1 MTIGARLKLIVASLV
16 ITGLFGILTVGFF
29 GWSALRQANHLMDRS
44 LATEHH
50 AVVATEKLNVA
61 SDIASGVL
69 SMTQLRRPNEYMA
82 DFDTAIG
89 QTRSALTAIKTQTDM
104 TSISMQAESA
114 LAVLDSWSTSI
125 RTAISG
131 EKTTTLT
138 TSDRLAQLQDNL
150 SLELEKLVATV
161 EAGAQTSMQEVRS
174 SSQSTILTT
183 SLLVILLLALV
194 GGFGVMTSSRMT
206 NSLNKIVLAM
216 RKIATNDLD
225 VILEKTDKADEIGEM
240 TQAVLIFRSNAQ
252 KRAELEEIERQRLE
266 SGIVREEK
274 LRGLIANFETDIGEV
289 VSGIQSASVQMNDT
303 ALTLGTIA
311 DTARDRTNTAGA
323 SSEQARANA
332 DGVANSA
339 EHLSASISDISQ
351 QVERAR
357 AIASNASSQAG
368 QTNAD
373 VAQLS
378 DAAGKIGEV
387 VTLIQAIAAQ
397 TNLLALNA
405 TIEAARAGDAG
416 KGFAVVASEV
426 KELATQTSKATE
438 EISSQIAS
446 IQGATKDS
454 VEAIAAITETM
465 EEVNTITS
473 SIADAVREQSG
484 ATENI
489 SGTILDASDQTKNMA
504 QNIEDIS
511 AVVDETVNSADNARS
526 ASEQLHTRADMLR
539 TKVSDFLSAVAKAA

>member
-1 MTIGARLKLIVASLV
+1 MTIGARLKLIVASMV

-44 LATEHH
+44 LETEHH
-50 AVVATEKLNVA
+50 AVVATDKLNVA
-61 SDIASGVL
+61 SDIARSVL
-69 SMTQLRRPNEYMA
+69 AMTQLRRPGEYMPN
-82 DFDTAIG
+82 FDAALG
-89 QTRSALTAIKTQTDM
+89 ETRSALNAIKAESEMDT
-104 TSISMQAESA
+104 ISAQAENA
-114 LAVLDSWSTSI
+114 IAALDSWSGSI
-125 RTAISG
+125 RIAISG
-131 EKTTTLT
+131 EKTATLT
-138 TSDRLAQLQDNL
+138 TSDRVAQLQSNL
-150 SLELEKLVATV
+150 SHELEKLVATV
-161 EAGAQTSMQEVRS
+161 EAGAQASMKDVRS

-183 SLLVILLLALV
+183 SLLVVALLALV
-194 GGFGVMTSSRMT
+194 GGFGVVTSARMT
-206 NSLNKIVLAM
+206 NSLNNIVSAM
-216 RKIATNDLD
+216 RKIANNDLD
-225 VILEKTDKADEIGEM
+225 VVLEETDRTDEIGEM
-240 TQAVLIFRSNAQ
+240 TQAVLVFKSNAQ
-252 KRAELEEIERQRLE
+252 KRAELEETERRRLE
-266 SGIVREEK
+266 SGIAREET
-274 LRGLIANFETDIGEV
+274 LRGLISSFETDISEV

-311 DTARDRTNTAGA
+311 DTARDRTNTASA
-323 SSEQARANA
+323 SSEQARSNA

-339 EHLSASISDISQ
+339 EQLSTSISDISQ

-357 AIASNASSQAG
+357 SIASNASSQAG
-368 QTNAD
+368 QTNTD

-438 EISSQIAS
+438 DISSQISA

-454 VEAIAAITETM
+454 VEAIAAIAETM
-465 EEVNTITS
+465 EEVNMITS

-489 SGTILDASDQTKNMA
+489 SGTILDASDQTKNMS

-511 AVVDETVNSADNARS
+511 TVVDETVNSADSARS
-526 ASEQLHTRADMLR
+526 ASEQLHTRADILR